1 MKSFKGIGV
10 WEQSVLINSVSKSP
24 NPLVG
29 TPLPGSRAEP
39 LVPMP
44 SSCYCRS
51 GDPPSFPF
59 MSQAWR
65 NHPSPAGGGQMC
77 WRDENSVQPCCKA
90 RTGLNKEPGN
100 LTTTCSYGMRSFYG
114 NILQVPSNCITN
126 SFMKELQDWGHTHVH
141 GMKQD
146 CGNDCGMRG
155 RCTCVWVWV
164 CAYIL
169 ECVTLCVQN
178 SQTRGGK
185 LHEVQ
190 DTRNYT
196 LGLAKASQSCTESC

>member
-1 MKSFKGIGV
+1 MGTPSPAWVCMRITSSDNEVFQRDWCLGA
-10 WEQSVLINSVSKSP
+10 ERQSPRAPIHWW
-24 NPLVG
+24 G

-51 GDPPSFPF
+51 GDPPFFPF

-65 NHPSPAGGGQMC
+65 NHLSPAGGVQMC

-90 RTGLNKEPGN
+90 RTGPNKEPGN

-126 SFMKELQDWGHTHVH
+126 SFMKELQD
-141 GMKQD
+141 
-146 CGNDCGMRG
+146 
-155 RCTCVWVWV
+155 
-164 CAYIL
+164 
-169 ECVTLCVQN
+169 
-178 SQTRGGK
+178 
-185 LHEVQ
+185 
-190 DTRNYT
+190 
-196 LGLAKASQSCTESC
+196 

>member
-1 MKSFKGIGV
+1 MRGWELLLQLGSVCALPPLIMKSFKGIGV

-59 MSQAWR
+59 MSQVWR
-65 NHPSPAGGGQMC
+65 NHLSPAGGGQMC

-100 LTTTCSYGMRSFYG
+100 LALISPMGS
-114 NILQVPSNCITN
+114 VP
-126 SFMKELQDWGHTHVH
+126 DWHEEGPGH
-141 GMKQD
+141 
-146 CGNDCGMRG
+146 
-155 RCTCVWVWV
+155 
-164 CAYIL
+164 
-169 ECVTLCVQN
+169 
-178 SQTRGGK
+178 K
-185 LHEVQ
+185 LWLISES
-190 DTRNYT
+190 
-196 LGLAKASQSCTESC
+196 LGSL